1 VTLHHLLLLDTGDN
15 ILLATRTLPAG
26 APVQIDGDLLTLG
39 QDLLLGHKIARRD
52 IETGEQIIKYGMP
65 IGRATQPIPRG
76 AHVHVHNLASAYTAT
91 HLVEPST

>member
-1 VTLHHLLLLDTGDN
+1 VTLHHLLLLDAGDN

-26 APVQIDGDLLTLG
+26 SPVQIDGEPLTLA
-39 QDLLLGHKIARRD
+39 QHLLLGHKIARRN
-52 IETGEQIIKYGMP
+52 IEPGEQIIKYGMP

-91 HLVEPST
+91 HLLEPT